1 MEQAYGQQSQGTYRQ
16 PTDVCYTHWHLWADC
31 IGNFLWAA
39 AYWLYHSNFP
49 QAYGQPAQGYGTDAY
64 DTNNS
69 TLIKTQAFYTAQST
83 YVTQAACWA
92 YDEQLVAST
101 QNPCH
106 LKDKKMVPSTI
117 RLVKLNLSQGDYN

>member
-1 MEQAYGQQSQGTYRQ
+1 MVFTDNSTYSQAAVQQGYSAYTAQPNQGYAQTTQAYGQQSQGTYRQ

-31 IGNFLWAA
+31 IGNFLWIA

-69 TLIKTQAFYTAQST
+69 TLIKTQAFYTAQSA
-83 YVTQAACWA
+83 YVTQAAC
-92 YDEQLVAST
+92 
-101 QNPCH
+101 
-106 LKDKKMVPSTI
+106 
-117 RLVKLNLSQGDYN
+117 